1 MNNQMTNLDSI
12 FKNAI
17 SELID
22 EKFSSLVAVIEN
34 LSSSNQS
41 YPEYMTIGLAC
52 KYIDVSRNTL
62 SKYIADYG
70 LPVMQI
76 EGVKRIAKSDIDS
89 FMLSHSI

>member
-34 LSSSNQS
+34 LSSSNQP

-62 SKYIADYG
+62 SKYIDDYG

-76 EGVKRIAKSDIDS
+76 EGIKRIAKSDIDS

>member
-62 SKYIADYG
+62 SKYIDDYG

-76 EGVKRIAKSDIDS
+76 EGIKRIAKSDIDS